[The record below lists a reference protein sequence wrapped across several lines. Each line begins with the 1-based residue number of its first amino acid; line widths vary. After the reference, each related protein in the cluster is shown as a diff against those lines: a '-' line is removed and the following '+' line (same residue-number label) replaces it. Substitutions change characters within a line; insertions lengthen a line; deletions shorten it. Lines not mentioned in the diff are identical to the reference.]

1 MTSAIDGLSGL
12 KELFEVF
19 TFRNRLGT
27 PQVILLQGGDSV
39 QVQPGAQVDILANLI
54 LQMPPVTAFQPIQPS
69 IADLIDAG
77 LITTPD
83 EVAPVPPV
91 KPVPA
96 STPSVKPVQGTGG
109 TPIIPNAD

>member
-1 MTSAIDGLSGL
+1 MTSAIEGLSGL
-12 KELFEVF
+12 KELYEVF

-39 QVQPGAQVDILANLI
+39 QVQPGANVDIASNLI
-54 LQMPPVTAFQPIQPS
+54 LQMPSVTVFQPITPGIQ
-69 IADLIDAG
+69 DLIDAG

-83 EVAPVPPV
+83 EVTPVPPV
-91 KPVPA
+91 KPNAP

-109 TPIIPNAD
+109 TPISPNAD